1 MVKDSKMIRDKG
13 MERIPNGL
21 TKTINW
27 LSGNSD
33 EFFTGSSYAIT
44 ANGAVGYW
52 DSWRTANSSA
62 SASST
67 GDEKIWNEYFV
78 FTFIR
83 NPLDRLYSQYRYR
96 NFLYKYDF
104 EYAVKNMKE
113 LYEKHYNFKVD
124 ENKTGD
130 LQTILDHY
138 GEWIHLPSQKEFLQG
153 KYSNQIDKRPYIDFY
168 GKCETLQQDF
178 DYVCEKVGLPKTKL
192 PHTNKSANPKLN
204 VRKISYEY

>member
-1 MVKDSKMIRDKG
+1 MIDHKHKFIFIHIPKCAGISVGRTLCKLIGKD
-13 MERIPNGL
+13 PNNYEGF
-21 TKTINW
+21 KIHH
-27 LSGNSD
+27 D
-33 EFFTGSSYAIT
+33 EF
-44 ANGAVGYW
+44 
-52 DSWRTANSSA
+52 
-62 SASST
+62 
-67 GDEKIWNEYFV
+67 DEKIWNEYFV

-96 NFLYKYDF
+96 NFLYKHDF

-168 GKCETLQQDF
+168 GKFETLQQDF

-192 PHTNKSANPKLN
+192 LHQNKSENEKDFNYERKLF
-204 VRKISYEY
+204 